1 MSAVESYYEE
11 DGRAGWP
18 AFAAVLLF
26 SVGVFR
32 IISAIA
38 YFADSRK
45 IDDLSRGLFGSQV
58 WAWGLWDLGVAALA
72 IFGGISLIKG
82 GAFGRIVAYAWA
94 VVVIVQGF
102 ATIEWAP
109 WYSALMIALA
119 VMVIY
124 GLAKTPRLRGE

>member
-1 MSAVESYYEE
+1 MATDAYYEDRE
-11 DGRAGWP
+11 GGSGWP
-18 AFAAVLLF
+18 EFAAVLLF
-26 SVGVFR
+26 AVGFFR

-58 WAWGLWDLGVAALA
+58 WVWGIWDLGIAALA

-82 GAFGRIVAYAWA
+82 GAFGRIAAYAWA
-94 VVVIVQGF
+94 ALVIVQAF
-102 ATIEWAP
+102 TTVNWAP
-109 WYSALMIALA
+109 WYSALAIALA
-119 VMVIY
+119 AMVIY

>member
-1 MSAVESYYEE
+1 MAVDSYYE
-11 DGRAGWP
+11 DVKDASGWP

-26 SVGVFR
+26 AVGFFR

-45 IDDLSRGLFGSQV
+45 IDDLSNGLFGSQV
-58 WAWGLWDLGVAALA
+58 WVWGLWDLGIAALA

-82 GAFGRIVAYAWA
+82 GGFGRVVAYAWA
-94 VVVIVQGF
+94 ILVIVQGF
-102 ATIEWAP
+102 STINWAP

-119 VMVIY
+119 AMVIY
-124 GLAKTPRLRGE
+124 GLAKTPRLKGE